1 MISTLIGS
9 SSLGINEKNLV
20 NTLSKLINE
29 RKSLK
34 NKIMKDKLITLINDN
49 NSYMNN
55 YIIKNLKNS
64 KNENEKELYKEM
76 ENQIINL
83 NNNYNK
89 VRMKLSLPKILDL
102 SNNKS
107 KENLNAREI
116 ELNKLRIDYMKDY
129 ESLFSQIF
137 NDNNGNNFK
146 NLIDHDVSKSLNY
159 YGDKP
164 LLIGKIRF
172 FEKGEKIKND
182 ANTNNNNIKK
192 IPVILSEDNLKKLN
206 ETFNY

>member
-1 MISTLIGS
+1 
-9 SSLGINEKNLV
+9 
-20 NTLSKLINE
+20 
-29 RKSLK
+29 
-34 NKIMKDKLITLINDN
+34 MKDKLITLINDN

-107 KENLNAREI
+107 KENLNTREI

-129 ESLFSQIF
+129 DSLFSQIF